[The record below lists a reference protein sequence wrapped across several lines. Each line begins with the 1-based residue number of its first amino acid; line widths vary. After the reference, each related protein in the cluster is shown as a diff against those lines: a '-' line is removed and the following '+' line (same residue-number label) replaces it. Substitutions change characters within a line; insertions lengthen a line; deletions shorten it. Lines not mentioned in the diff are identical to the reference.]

1 MVLGHESFGL
11 PVKKTPLC
19 GSTLFEAGSG
29 LGCDLATTRRLASS
43 VGPDCR
49 HAPLVHAH
57 YGVVDGTMAGQ
68 SAADQGG
75 HHNPGRRGFAQQ
87 AHHLH
92 LLLGPV
98 IVFVSQDR
106 TEAEMQDDYNA
117 HHGGWLRVPYGDNLQ
132 GTLKARYKVAGIPTL
147 VVLKGD
153 GALICANGRADVQ
166 TKGCQAFKDW
176 LTSI

>member
-1 MVLGHESFGL
+1 MLHSFTPTMGSSMELWRDKVLLTKEGTTTPAGAALRNKRIICIYFSAQWCVPCRTFTPMLAEAYREAKQLGL
-11 PVKKTPLC
+11 PI
-19 GSTLFEAGSG
+19 E
-29 LGCDLATTRRLASS
+29 
-43 VGPDCR
+43 
-49 HAPLVHAH
+49 
-57 YGVVDGTMAGQ
+57 
-68 SAADQGG
+68 
-75 HHNPGRRGFAQQ
+75 
-87 AHHLH
+87 
-92 LLLGPV
+92 